1 MTGSRRDRMW
11 TDEALTNTAEREAKR
26 LGKQFGLDVTD
37 QKELYRTIMQIAID
51 YADRKLLV
59 K

>member
-1 MTGSRRDRMW
+1 MW
-11 TDEALTNTAEREAKR
+11 TDEALTNTATLEAQR
-26 LGKQFGLDVTD
+26 LGKQFNLDKVD
-37 QKELYRTIMQIAID
+37 QKELYRTMMQVAID